1 VSQKGIKIFL
11 AITARTARKIKIKP
25 ARGRRQ
31 HSLSLPQAKQMDSK
45 ASNTGTRKNHNNN
58 RHRNT
63 PKAKDEYKRSFDAL
77 VDATSA
83 INCHRHDHRKS
94 TTRTTFTISA
104 EPTPECDILMGTSRV
119 TIATWQ
125 ASFGNYQRERQ
136 LYNLQYN
143 TEYDPPLRRW
153 VDKSVWR
160 LISADLLHV
169 DEATDPIKGEP
180 PNDTAVGNLLLQRG
194 RYKAGEGS
202 KFGAYRFT
210 WVRQMFTAL
219 KWPKVEHE
227 THTQLLDRF
236 LTSWYD
242 LADKVRPQMMPKEK
256 HLCKWMLQAVEP
268 EELRKNITNRMWDGL
283 APDVIHTPQ
292 NAESKE
298 WRKEARV
305 RVKYMSRLLRE
316 HVNYRDDMIEYERM
330 RTLMNGLSTRT
341 SNPAPTR
348 ETRQT
353 SRPKCVVKGCN
364 NLVNN
369 KRRGCAYHKTCKQ
382 HAHVCPQ

>member
-1 VSQKGIKIFL
+1 
-11 AITARTARKIKIKP
+11 
-25 ARGRRQ
+25 
-31 HSLSLPQAKQMDSK
+31 MDS
-45 ASNTGTRKNHNNN
+45 
-58 RHRNT
+58 
-63 PKAKDEYKRSFDAL
+63 
-77 VDATSA
+77 
-83 INCHRHDHRKS
+83 KS

-125 ASFGNYQRERQ
+125 AAFGNYQRERQ

-143 TEYDPPLRRW
+143 AEYDPPLRRW

-169 DEATDPIKGEP
+169 DDATDPMKGEP
-180 PNDTAVGNLLLQRG
+180 PNDTAVGDLLLQRG
-194 RYKAGEGS
+194 RYKAVEGS
-202 KFGAYRFT
+202 KFGAHRFT
-210 WVRQMFTAL
+210 WVRQMFMAL

-242 LADKVRPQMMPKEK
+242 LADKVRPQMMPREK
-256 HLCKWMLQAVEP
+256 DLCKWMLQAVEP

-283 APDVIHTPQ
+283 APDVMHTPQ

-298 WRKEARV
+298 WRKAARV
-305 RVKYMSRLLRE
+305 QVKYMSRLLRE
-316 HVNYRDDMIEYERM
+316 HVNYRDDMLEYERM
-330 RTLMNGLSTRT
+330 STLINGLSTRT
-341 SNPAPTR
+341 SNPAITR
-348 ETRQT
+348 EARQT
-353 SRPKCVVKGCN
+353 SRPKCAVKGCD